1 MTFLCIKW
9 KIHKYTHKYANT
21 QKLSAWKTQHVLY
34 FLKAWDSTISNMTF
48 PYIICKIHKYMNT
61 QICNYTNT
69 KCSKDPICALFL
81 KSTGFMDIK
90 YNIPVYQMWNTQIHK
105 YTNTQIKSA
114 LKTQHMLYFWKSLD
128 SRISNMTFPC
138 IKFKI
143 HKHKNMH
150 IIISS
155 YRSI

>member
-1 MTFLCIKW
+1 MLYFLKAWDSRISNMTFLCIKW

-90 YNIPVYQMWNTQIHK
+90 YNIPVYQMWNTQIYK
-105 YTNTQIKSA
+105 YTNKKCFKDPTYAIFLKSIGFKDIKYDIPMYQI
-114 LKTQHMLYFWKSLD
+114 
-128 SRISNMTFPC
+128 
-138 IKFKI
+138 
-143 HKHKNMH
+143 
-150 IIISS
+150 
-155 YRSI
+155 